1 MVEAREDADPA
12 AGLIQQPVV
21 YDSNAIQIANERLDE
36 ENQKLRDENAI
47 LRREVE
53 FYRSQAQ
60 ALRDH
65 IEGRANM
72 DLALVK
78 NSGPRAWCDKLT
90 DYLNEVSIIK
100 PGAGSCAT
108 LRAKRK

>member
-53 FYRSQAQ
+53 FHRSQAQ

-65 IEGRANM
+65 IESRANPARAHVR
-72 DLALVK
+72 LF
-78 NSGPRAWCDKLT
+78 GPNKSSR
-90 DYLNEVSIIK
+90 
-100 PGAGSCAT
+100 
-108 LRAKRK
+108 